1 MTGKHN
7 TISAELI
14 EDILSGRYREGE
26 RLPSERDLVT
36 RFAVNRGAVRE
47 AMKQLEQLRLTTIG
61 PGGARVNG
69 LGEASLDVVG
79 HLMARGELPD
89 ASLTD
94 QILTVVNSMVSIAAE
109 GTIANG
115 SDEDIHEL
123 RRLVKPL
130 THSDID
136 EDSHQ
141 AARFELMQAIMRIS
155 GNLVCQLIS
164 RTLLEQFGSSLKPI
178 KAHSRSVLDIDA
190 YTNYARQ
197 LDRALAERDSLALR
211 ATFEAFSKLN
221 RATVMQAFN
230 AAQSSVDSKQSK
242 VIL

>member
-14 EDILSGRYREGE
+14 EDILSGRYRECE

-47 AMKQLEQLRLTTIG
+47 AMKQLEQLRLITIG

-89 ASLTD
+89 ANLTD

-115 SDEDIHEL
+115 SDEDIAEL
-123 RRLVKPL
+123 RSLVKPL

-141 AARFELMQAIMRIS
+141 TARFKLMQAIMRIS

-164 RTLLEQFGSSLKPI
+164 RTLLEQFGSSLNPI
-178 KAHSRSVLDIDA
+178 KKHSRSSLDIDA
-190 YTNYARQ
+190 YTNYARK
-197 LDRALAERDSLALR
+197 LDRALAERDTLALR

-221 RATVMQAFN
+221 RATVMQAFST
-230 AAQSSVDSKQSK
+230 AQSNVDSKQSK